1 MPTFSRLLRAA
12 AIACALLLAACS
24 PKFDWREVRGA
35 GAPYVVMLPAK
46 PASHTREI
54 DLDGIKVSMT
64 MTAAEVDE
72 VTFAVG
78 AAALPDPAQASKAL
92 NVMKTA
98 LIRNIGGKITRE
110 KSEGSATIPT
120 MIEIEASGPPGR
132 GSNGQPRLLFARFAA
147 KGNYVYQVVAVG
159 SEKSISREAV
169 DTFLASFKPD

>member
-1 MPTFSRLLRAA
+1 MPTLSRLFRAA

-24 PKFDWREVRGA
+24 PKFNWREVRGS

-54 DLDGIKVSMT
+54 DLDGIPVSMT
-64 MTAAEVDE
+64 MTAAEVDD

-92 NVMKTA
+92 NAMKTA
-98 LIRNIGGKITRE
+98 LVRNIGGKITRE
-110 KSEGSATIPT
+110 ESEGSATIPT
-120 MIEIEASGPPGR
+120 TIEIEASGPPGR
-132 GSNGQPRLLFARFAA
+132 NGQPHLLFARFVA
-147 KGNYVYQVVAVG
+147 KDKYVYQVVAVG